1 MRTSIILGLA
11 ACVLVACGP
20 SNGSIKTAKEARY
33 KADKITL
40 FTAAKNA
47 TAAKFEIEKADE
59 TRLGFETILRW
70 YNADGL
76 LVSERGGDV
85 RDIPNRAISL
95 KVVVTV
101 LADGDAYVVRV
112 KPLMMRRFKDRPNPD
127 VLSENDPS
135 IPEWMTS
142 KIDLLSVAIHD
153 ALAQYEVQSVP
164 GMAPPPTPAPP
175 PDEPQPTPPAAAP
188 DPAAPTPAAPPPAAT
203 P

>member
-1 MRTSIILGLA
+1 MRTSIILA

-33 KADKITL
+33 SGDKIAL
-40 FTAAKNA
+40 FNAAKDA
-47 TAAKFEIEKADE
+47 AAAKYEIEKADE

-127 VLSENDPS
+127 VLAENDPS

-142 KIDLLSVAIHD
+142 KIDVLSVAIHD
-153 ALAQYEVQSVP
+153 ALAKFEVKSVP
-164 GMAPPPTPAPP
+164 GMAPPPAPAPP
-175 PDEPQPTPPAAAP
+175 PDEPHPAPPAAP
-188 DPAAPTPAAPPPAAT
+188 DPTPAAPPPAT

>member
-1 MRTSIILGLA
+1 MRSSTILGLA

-20 SNGSIKTAKEARY
+20 STGSIKTAKEARY
-33 KADKITL
+33 KGDKLAL
-40 FTAAKNA
+40 FNAAKNA
-47 TAAKFEIEKADE
+47 TAGKFDIEKADE
-59 TRLGFETILRW
+59 TRLGFETVLRW

-76 LVSERGGDV
+76 LVSERNGDV
-85 RDIPNRAISL
+85 RDIPDRAISL

-112 KPLMMRRFKDRPNPD
+112 KPMMMRRFKDRPNPD

-135 IPEWMTS
+135 IPEWMMS

-153 ALAQYEVQSVP
+153 ALAPYEVKSVP
-164 GMAPPPTPAPP
+164 GAAPPPTPAPP
-175 PDEPQPTPPAAAP
+175 PDEPPAAPPTAP
-188 DPAAPTPAAPPPAAT
+188 EPTPAAPPPAT